1 MQTKKVDSIQKDRI
15 DVLKNTDKV
24 QFFKGLFTA
33 KNRSKK
39 KGDEVLN
46 LRDQFMKSGTGNLSD
61 VVNLV
66 GQYKYRKRGGAKMIE
81 WVNPM
86 WLGMERILH

>member
-1 MQTKKVDSIQKDRI
+1 MLLPGYEEEFIKWKKMQTKKVDNIQKDRI
-15 DVLKNTDKV
+15 DVLKNTDMI

-66 GQYKYRKRGGAKMIE
+66 GSTSIGREEVLR
-81 WVNPM
+81 
-86 WLGMERILH
+86 